1 MKKNSPRKKNVS
13 KKRNT
18 SKKKN
23 YPEANY
29 ITETGAIK
37 KTLKKRYTKKKKNKV
52 DFKEYL
58 RDIAKDVWDAR
69 GSIITVV
76 VILGF
81 FASLHFMT
89 NYNRAMNPLS
99 ALLPQS
105 KSLSTRTPTQSLVNS
120 KRKSAESSDQANPLM
135 VYPSANTSRT
145 LKRARNIGRTSPSIP
160 ATTNSTSASSA
171 LKRSKSNPT
180 PAERNPP

>member
-18 SKKKN
+18 SKKKS
-23 YPEANY
+23 YPEENY
-29 ITETGAIK
+29 IAETGAIK
-37 KTLKKRYTKKKKNKV
+37 KINKKRYTKKKKNKV

-89 NYNRAMNPLS
+89 NYNPGNESAICTVTSVEIVEHEDPYSISGEFETEECGTITMWHAPDGERIYPYLQNFKTGKKYRAY
-99 ALLPQS
+99 
-105 KSLSTRTPTQSLVNS
+105 KSF
-120 KRKSAESSDQANPLM
+120 D
-135 VYPSANTSRT
+135 SRNDEFDFT
-145 LKRARNIGRTSPSIP
+145 VIRFEEIK
-160 ATTNSTSASSA
+160 
-171 LKRSKSNPT
+171 
-180 PAERNPP
+180 E